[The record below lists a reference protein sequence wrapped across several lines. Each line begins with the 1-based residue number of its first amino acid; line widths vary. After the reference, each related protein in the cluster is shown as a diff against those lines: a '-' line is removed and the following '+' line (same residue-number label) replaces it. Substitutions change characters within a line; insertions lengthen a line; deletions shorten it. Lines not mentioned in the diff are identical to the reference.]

1 MPESVTKLLE
11 KSLDFTNVKQKILS
25 QNISNLNT
33 VNYKRKDVEFDE
45 LFSENLSSGMKVTN
59 QKHIGFTEMG
69 ENNFKI
75 VDDPSENNASGIN
88 NVDMD
93 KEMADMAQNSIV
105 FKFAARK
112 LNGYYRTLQE
122 VIKGTRI

>member
-11 KSLDFTNVKQKILS
+11 KSLDFTNVKQKIRS

-33 VNYKRKDVEFDE
+33 ENYKRKDVEFDE